1 MSTYI
6 FQSNYVLEN
15 DDLLDAIQ
23 PEYDAIMCLSTTK
36 WMHLNFGDEGLKRA
50 FKRMYAQL
58 RYGGRLVLEAQVQ
71 TFVTGLALP
80 YLKIYVD

>member
-1 MSTYI
+1 MNVISF

-71 TFVTGLALP
+71 ISCLAL
-80 YLKIYVD
+80 LKFMWTDP